1 MKNQLFIL
9 LFFLISCSNDA
20 EQQNPDPVQI
30 TIDQLDGYVQKGP
43 YIGGTQIQISPLN
56 SDLSQ
61 TGINF
66 NTQIVNDN
74 GFFSIENIQVESE
87 YILFSGI
94 GFYFNEVTGAIS
106 SSNLSLQTLSNIE
119 NRSSLNINILTHLE
133 RKRVEYLHTEN
144 GLSFGEAKTQA
155 INEIFD
161 IFCMSDVSSIESEN
175 LNILESGENNAKLL
189 AISIILQGNLS
200 VGDLSELLFDISSD
214 IETDGVL
221 NDVPTINYLRDIAA
235 GISNVPGLE
244 TIRSNIES
252 RMEFLDITDYTI
264 PDFENYIVN
273 FLECNSGSP
282 EILNYVEVSNI
293 TSTSANFYTAA
304 LANSAETTLTLE
316 YGLTED
322 YGFSVEAL
330 ESPIN
335 GVNQIDINF
344 QITDLSTTDI
354 GNEYF
359 FRVKAENSNGV
370 VYSNY
375 DTNSFNTLGL
385 LIDIE
390 GNEYNTV
397 KIGEQYW
404 MSSNLKTTTYNNGLE
419 ISNPLDT
426 GSYTGA
432 ITNISSFEQNAAF
445 LENDNGQLVPKQGL
459 WQETIG
465 AGALGS
471 YAVIELNFEDGFVT
485 DTNVIDGG
493 HNWVDGS
500 YFILEDPATNLITL
514 NFTGDDVLDD
524 GLWLYYENNPELN
537 EIYGKWYDGNV
548 INRRAVI
555 DGELVNIDSNL
566 EICPEGWRVP
576 LPSDISELGNYL
588 GSEDGNNPG
597 SQWFNVSDNLV
608 VGGDSGFDAYGNG
621 YVVFTDEQD
630 REDNDFGEWAN
641 FWFKG
646 ISPSDGDPYG
656 RFHLRTPPNNN
667 QTLGISG
674 GGIANYGYCIRC
686 VKE

>member
-1 MKNQLFIL
+1 MKKIL
-9 LFFLISCSNDA
+9 LLLIPLTSFLYCSKDA
-20 EQQNPDPVQI
+20 DPEPVQI

-43 YIGGTQIQISPLN
+43 YIGGTQIQIYPLN

-500 YFILEDPATNLITL
+500 YYILEDPATNLITL

-621 YVVFTDEQD
+621 LVVFVAAQFRQD
-630 REDNDFGEWAN
+630 NGFGEQAN

-656 RFHLRTPPNNN
+656 RFHFSTPPNNN

-674 GGIANYGYCIRC
+674 GGSPDTGYCIRC
-686 VKE
+686 IKE

>member
-1 MKNQLFIL
+1 MKKLIL
-9 LFFLISCSNDA
+9 LLIPLTLFLYCSKDA
-20 EQQNPDPVQI
+20 DPEPQDPDPVEI

-43 YIGGTQIQISPLN
+43 YIGGTQIQISSLN
-56 SDLSQ
+56 TDLSQ

-66 NTQIVNDN
+66 NTQIVNDE

-133 RKRVEYLHTEN
+133 RRRVEYLHTEN
-144 GLSFGEAKTQA
+144 GLSFSEAKTQA

-221 NDVPTINYLRDIAA
+221 DDIPTINYLRDIAA

-244 TIRSNIES
+244 IIRSNIES

-264 PDFENYIVN
+264 PDFESYIIN
-273 FLECNSGSP
+273 FLECNSEAP
-282 EILNYVEVSNI
+282 EILNYVEVSDV
-293 TSTSANFYTAA
+293 TATSANFYTAA
-304 LANSAETTLTLE
+304 LANSAQTTITLE
-316 YGLTED
+316 YGPTQD

-335 GVNQIDINF
+335 GVNQVDINF
-344 QITDLSTTDI
+344 QINDLSTTDI

-370 VYSNY
+370 VYS
-375 DTNSFNTLGL
+375 DFDINSFNTLGL
-385 LIDIE
+385 LTDIE
-390 GNEYNTV
+390 GNEYNTI

-404 MSSNLKTTTYNNGLE
+404 MSSNLKTSTYNDGTE
-419 ISNPLDT
+419 ISNPLDI

-432 ITNISSFEQNAAF
+432 ITNISSFEQNGAF
-445 LENDNGQLVPKQGL
+445 LDEVDGELVPQQGL
-459 WQETIG
+459 LVQQIG
-465 AGALGS
+465 VGDLGS
-471 YAVIELNFEDGFVT
+471 YALIELNFEDGFVT

-493 HNWVDGS
+493 VNWVDGS
-500 YFILEDPATNLITL
+500 YYILEDPETSYESSVTL
-514 NFTGDDVLDD
+514 NFTGEDVLDN
-524 GLWLYYENNPELN
+524 GLWLYYENNQDFN

-548 INRRAVI
+548 
-555 DGELVNIDSNL
+555 VNNNSNL

-576 LPSDISELGNYL
+576 NISDISELGGYL
-588 GSEDGNNPG
+588 GVQDGSSMQWGQVSG
-597 SQWFNVSDNLV
+597 SLV
-608 VGGDSGFDAYGNG
+608 PEGETGFDAYGNG
-621 YVVFTDEQD
+621 YVVFITEQY

-646 ISPSDGDPYG
+646 TAPDGDPYG
-656 RFHLRTPPNNN
+656 RFHFRTPPSNN
-667 QTLGISG
+667 QNLTTSG
-674 GGIANYGYCIRC
+674 GNSPESGYCIRC
-686 VKE
+686 IKE